1 MIKKLMERINK
12 MSAPAYTTLKL
23 TYIISILIL
32 SAALALLIIDRR
44 RYLDIAR
51 ELYSLPQAVLLV
63 GGLVSLVTE
72 DMSS

>member
-1 MIKKLMERINK
+1 MNHLLNK
-12 MSAPAYTTLKL
+12 
-23 TYIISILIL
+23 I
-32 SAALALLIIDRR
+32 AALALLIIDRR

-72 DMSS
+72 DMST